1 MEEHFETHISADHR
15 LLELHIRET
24 LRYRDLIVLFVKRSF
39 TTQYKQT
46 ILGPLW
52 AIIQPLL
59 TTVVFTIIFGNLA
72 KLTTADINGDFL
84 IPAFLFYMAGNICW
98 GYFSSTL
105 KTVSNTFLDN
115 RRIMEKVYFASFI
128 RPV

>member
-1 MEEHFETHISADHR
+1 MEEHFETHISAEHS

-52 AIIQPLL
+52 AIIQPLM

-72 KLTTADINGDFL
+72 KLTTADISGDFPDSS
-84 IPAFLFYMAGNICW
+84 IPFLYGRQYLLGVF
-98 GYFSSTL
+98 
-105 KTVSNTFLDN
+105 
-115 RRIMEKVYFASFI
+115 FI
-128 RPV
+128 HPENSIQYIS